1 MPATRAFLILE
12 EAYLETSLRT
22 IWHLNITTV
31 QFTRRRLEKVVKVL
45 GASWKC
51 FVRSRQGLGRSQ
63 KSCVRSW
70 NVLDSLGGVLQESLY
85 SVLGTSMPQLSI
97 YAPHVLLLRKANGQA
112 LNKLCVLRLV
122 NDSCSFELE
131 IWRANDYK
139 SHIKKHSICMLDND
153 LGNDL
158 DNCGR
163 WGNALKDKK

>member
-1 MPATRAFLILE
+1 
-12 EAYLETSLRT
+12 
-22 IWHLNITTV
+22 
-31 QFTRRRLEKVVKVL
+31 
-45 GASWKC
+45 
-51 FVRSRQGLGRSQ
+51 
-63 KSCVRSW
+63 
-70 NVLDSLGGVLQESLY
+70 
-85 SVLGTSMPQLSI
+85 MPQLSI

-163 WGNALKDKK
+163 WGNALKDKKEFTQGHRHHFHIFARSTEDCSA